1 MTVVNP
7 KSISGINSIT
17 TGSGS
22 DNLLTIHT
30 SDASSTE
37 RVRINSS
44 GDVIVGSGITVS
56 PDGDIFTT
64 GVTTATTFVGALTG
78 NVTGNV
84 SGSSGSA
91 TGNAGGL
98 TGTPNISC
106 GTIAGSTG
114 TFTGD
119 VDIADKIVHTGDTNT
134 AIRFPTGGTITAE
147 TVGTERFRID
157 SNGDILIGHSSN
169 ISASQANKRLQIHG
183 ANFADSSAFFARYS
197 ADGNGACL
205 SLGHSRNATVGSQTI
220 VQDGDEVGKIRFYG
234 SDGNNFDNF
243 CAEIKGQIDGTPG
256 SDDMP
261 GRLVFQTTADG
272 AAAPTERMRIN
283 SSGHVLIG
291 ADTQGSADGYTNNF
305 MIAET
310 SGSAGMSIQ
319 SYNSASSYT
328 TIALG
333 DRTTHNRGYI
343 EQRCGDNNQM
353 TIGLNG
359 NGSFRFVGKNSGG
372 NTAERVRI
380 TYDGITFNGDTAAT
394 NALDDYEEGTWT
406 PTVISSGGGT
416 TSYTVQQ
423 GTYVKVGRVVHITC
437 QIVHT
442 LSGASGYL
450 RIGGIPYNCSNNT
463 GSEYLGVTQW
473 NQSTGSVNTNIVNVV
488 PIIQQNNNYIHFRG
502 YRYPANTAY
511 ENIGTAE
518 HSWLRVTMTYETG
531 S

>member
-1 MTVVNP
+1 
-7 KSISGINSIT
+7 
-17 TGSGS
+17 
-22 DNLLTIHT
+22 
-30 SDASSTE
+30 
-37 RVRINSS
+37 
-44 GDVIVGSGITVS
+44 
-56 PDGDIFTT
+56 
-64 GVTTATTFVGALTG
+64 
-78 NVTGNV
+78 
-84 SGSSGSA
+84 
-91 TGNAGGL
+91 
-98 TGTPNISC
+98 
-106 GTIAGSTG
+106 

-531 S
+531 